1 MQNLSELELG
11 SSMLSV
17 AVILGWL
24 GLFSVFLR
32 LLTISI
38 KKIMEAIFRKP

>member
-1 MQNLSELELG
+1 MENLLQQDLG

-24 GLFSVFLR
+24 GLFFVL
-32 LLTISI
+32 LKILTIVLKRI
-38 KKIMEAIFRKP
+38 LEATFKKP